1 MPATLNVTKQ
11 KLSSGQLVLGM
22 GVRQAR
28 TVDIATVAGT
38 CGFDWLF
45 IDTEHNSMDVD
56 VACQIAMGALATGIT
71 PIVRVPGHEHY
82 HAARALDNGAL
93 GIVVPHVDTAEEAL
107 RVANACK
114 YPPLGHRSIAGNQP
128 MLRFETLPAAE
139 ATRRANDETLIV
151 VMLETPTAIENAEA
165 IAAVK
170 GIDLLMIGTN
180 DLCAEMGIHG
190 QYGDPRVS
198 DAYKKVIAA
207 CRKHGKFPGMGG
219 VYEPKLMEQFIGYG
233 MRFVLSGHDLSFLM
247 SGARERVKVLRNIKL
262 ES

>member
-1 MPATLNVTKQ
+1 MNTAINLTKR
-11 KLSSGQLVLGM
+11 KLAAGELVLGM

-56 VACQIAMGALATGIT
+56 IACQIAMAALATGIT
-71 PIVRVPGHEHY
+71 PIVRVAGHEHH
-82 HAARALDNGAL
+82 HASRVLDNGAL
-93 GIVVPHVDTAEEAL
+93 GVVVPHVDTAEEAQ
-107 RVANACK
+107 RVADACK

-128 MLRFETLPAAE
+128 FLRFETVPAAE
-139 ATRRANDETLIV
+139 ATRLANEETLIV
-151 VMLETPTAIENAEA
+151 VMLETPTAIENVEA

-190 QYGDPRVS
+190 QYADPRVS
-198 DAYKKVIAA
+198 EAYKKVIAA

-233 MRFVLSGHDLSFLM
+233 MRFILSGHDLSFLM
-247 SGARERVKVLRNIKL
+247 TGARERVKVLRNIAL
-262 ES
+262 